1 MKFVEIFLQDKLFF
15 DLLRSLKTFPS
26 AAANYFVY
34 VSIKKKKKGVA
45 GWSLLIYWSQQQ
57 TTELL
62 QSWKLGFSQVGH

>member
-34 VSIKKKKKGVA
+34 VSIKKKKKRSSRMEFA
-45 GWSLLIYWSQQQ
+45 DLLISATDYGTASVM
-57 TTELL
+57 
-62 QSWKLGFSQVGH
+62 KIRF